1 MRAWRGAVIGLAA
14 ALAVTGAAALP
25 AGASV
30 VERFVEP
37 YEFTGTFECAE
48 AAFEEHVV
56 GEASVM
62 VRTRGPES
70 LGFEMWRERSTSV
83 VTSTA
88 TGGWFTTSFRAVG
101 VDNRVLGVEG
111 DVYTVATTF
120 TYHWWIHAAD
130 GKVAARNDGH
140 ADFIYEFDASTGEW
154 TFLGGEPIVG
164 RQDTLDFETEV
175 CPLFVELTTG

>member
-1 MRAWRGAVIGLAA
+1 VRAWRGAAIGLAV
-14 ALAVTGAAALP
+14 ALAVTGAAVLP

-37 YEFTGTFECAE
+37 YEFTGTFECE
-48 AAFEEHVV
+48 EGTFEEHVV

-62 VRTRGPES
+62 VRTRGPGS
-70 LGFEMWRERSTSV
+70 LAFEMWRERSTSV
-83 VTSTA
+83 VTNTT

-120 TYHWWIHAAD
+120 TYHWWIYAAD
-130 GKVAARNDGH
+130 GQVAARNDGH
-140 ADFIYEFDASTGEW
+140 ADFVYEFDASTGEW

-164 RQDTLDFETEV
+164 RQDTLDFETEI
-175 CPLFVELTTG
+175 CPLYIELTTG